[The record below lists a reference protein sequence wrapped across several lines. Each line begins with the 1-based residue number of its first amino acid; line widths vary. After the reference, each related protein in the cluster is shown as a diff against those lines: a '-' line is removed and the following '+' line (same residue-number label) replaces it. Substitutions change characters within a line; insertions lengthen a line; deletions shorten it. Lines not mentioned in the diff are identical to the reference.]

1 MRKWV
6 CPKCLLL
13 IEARAEEVLHRCP
26 NNKNKYTQFN
36 ERENEPGTNRNNV
49 SQGTE

>member
-26 NNKNKYTQFN
+26 SNKSRFTQF
-36 ERENEPGTNRNNV
+36 EEKDTDGTRD
-49 SQGTE
+49 